1 MPPPSLRYGA
11 ASRNPGLQDSIPL
24 GLAKPITTLQTSLF
38 IPLESSRNQIYTG
51 ITCDLKLRLAEH
63 NSGRVS
69 HTSKFTPKV
78 RCSSSGGARAPSRAA
93 VGAPADRFFALLSK
107 LYRSS
112 LGGKAALSESSGSNH
127 RHVPAQ
133 PPPRLG
139 GTSQDSRD
147 ARTVRTAGAWAQFQA
162 VCAGVFQ

>member
-63 NSGRVS
+63 TSARVP
-69 HTSKFTPKV
+69 HTSKFTPWEIRTATAFK
-78 RCSSSGGARAPSRAA
+78 SKERAVAFERY
-93 VGAPADRFFALLSK
+93 LK
-107 LYRSS
+107 
-112 LGGKAALSESSGSNH
+112 SGSGRAFLH
-127 RHVPAQ
+127 RH
-133 PPPRLG
+133 
-139 GTSQDSRD
+139 
-147 ARTVRTAGAWAQFQA
+147 F
-162 VCAGVFQ
+162 